1 MRISRIVLI
10 MSTFVR
16 KKALKFLYRGLFV
29 EILKSC
35 ANLAVYLLKYP
46 FDCVIVYLQVNTAPH
61 LALLV
66 RAFFME
72 KLSCYLK
79 LKLQK
84 KSAKQTSE
92 MIT

>member
-29 EILKSC
+29 EIFKSC

-66 RAFFME
+66 RAFFYG
-72 KLSCYLK
+72 KIKNYLV
-79 LKLQK
+79 
-84 KSAKQTSE
+84 
-92 MIT
+92 I